1 MRGSPS
7 CSGVQAKR
15 SLGIGG
21 KPWSAPL
28 GRPGWPEEAFEVAAT
43 GLQVHTTDSDDSLPL
58 RGMACIAR
66 DLGRSSVAITDHS
79 QSLRIANGMDEDRL
93 VLQGHGIDRLN
104 AELAGQGD
112 RFRVPRS
119 IEMDVFADGSNDMNA
134 AALDRLDLVLG
145 AFHTRLRGRRI
156 RPSATWPH

>member
-43 GLQVHTTDSDDSLPL
+43 GLQVHTT
-58 RGMACIAR
+58 
-66 DLGRSSVAITDHS
+66 
-79 QSLRIANGMDEDRL
+79 
-93 VLQGHGIDRLN
+93 
-104 AELAGQGD
+104 GQGD
-112 RFRVPRS
+112 RFRVLRS
-119 IEMDVFADGSNDMNA
+119 IEMDVFADGSSDMNA